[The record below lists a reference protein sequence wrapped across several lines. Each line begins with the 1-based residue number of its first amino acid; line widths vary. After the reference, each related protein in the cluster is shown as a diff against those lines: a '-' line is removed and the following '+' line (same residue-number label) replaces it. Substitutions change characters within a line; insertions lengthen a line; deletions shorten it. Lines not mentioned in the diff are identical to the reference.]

1 MIDPLFTLMG
11 AALLDLRQFQYAVA
25 VADELHFGRAAERL
39 HVAQPSL
46 SRQIRDLERDLGVDL
61 FTRTSRRVEI
71 TPAGVAFVG
80 AARRT
85 IALAAVSRESAVAAA
100 NGMQGRVSLGFVAS
114 AAVEILPQLVAAHR
128 AARPLVR
135 LVLHEMTTEE
145 QIENLISGDV
155 DVGLSRDLESTPGL
169 RVQTLHREPLIA
181 AIPSDHPL
189 QHRRRISL
197 TDLEG
202 SAFVTLPRQRVPRAW
217 DRLLLLAQAAQVR
230 PSYVQEANQF
240 VTLLALVAAGL
251 GVAIVPESVR
261 TLRHEGVH
269 YVQLRDPGAWSEI
282 TAAVRTSEQQPVALD
297 LHKLLRTSIALRRC
311 RSDGHR

>member
-1 MIDPLFTLMG
+1 M
-11 AALLDLRQFQYAVA
+11 DLRQFQYAVA

-61 FTRTSRRVEI
+61 FTRTSRHVEL
-71 TPAGVAFVG
+71 TPAGTAFVA
-80 AARRT
+80 AARRA
-85 IALAAVSRESAVAAA
+85 IALAAESRESAVAAA
-100 NGMQGRVSLGFVAS
+100 HGVQGRVALGFVAS
-114 AAVEILPQLVAAHR
+114 AAVEILPRLVAEHR

-135 LVLHEMTTEE
+135 LILHEMTTEE
-145 QIENLISGDV
+145 QIEGLTSGDI
-155 DVGLSRDLESTPGL
+155 DVGLSRDLEPTPGL
-169 RVQTLHREPLIA
+169 RVETLRREPLIA
-181 AIPSDHPL
+181 AIPSGHPL

-217 DRLLLLAQAAQVR
+217 DRLLLMVQAAQVR
-230 PSYVQEANQF
+230 PTYVQEANQF

-269 YVQLRDPGAWSEI
+269 YVRLRDAGAWSEI
-282 TAAVRTSEQQPVALD
+282 TSAVRARERQPVALD
-297 LHKLLRTSIALRRC
+297 LHQLLRTS
-311 RSDGHR
+311 STSP

>member
-1 MIDPLFTLMG
+1 M
-11 AALLDLRQFQYAVA
+11 DLRQFQYAVA

-61 FTRTSRRVEI
+61 FTRTSRHVEL
-71 TPAGVAFVG
+71 TPAGAAFVG
-80 AARRT
+80 TARRA
-85 IALAAVSRESAVAAA
+85 IALAAESRESAVAAA
-100 NGMQGRVSLGFVAS
+100 NGLQGRVSLGFVAS
-114 AAVEILPQLVAAHR
+114 AAVEILPKLVAAHR

-145 QIENLISGDV
+145 QIEGLISGDL
-155 DVGLSRDLESTPGL
+155 DVGLSRDLEATPGL
-169 RVQTLHREPLIA
+169 RVHTLRREPLIA

-189 QHRRRISL
+189 QQRRRISL

-217 DRLLLLAQAAQVR
+217 DRLLLMAQAAEIR
-230 PSYVQEANQF
+230 PRYVQEANQF

-261 TLRHEGVH
+261 TLRHDGVH
-269 YVQLRDPGAWSEI
+269 YAQLRDAGAWSEI
-282 TAAVRTSEQQPVALD
+282 TSAVRSSERQPVALD
-297 LHKLLRTSIALRRC
+297 LHELLRAS
-311 RSDGHR
+311 SGGG

>member
-1 MIDPLFTLMG
+1 M
-11 AALLDLRQFQYAVA
+11 DLRQFQYAVA

-46 SRQIRDLERDLGVDL
+46 SRQIRDLERDLGVEL
-61 FTRTSRRVEI
+61 FTRTSRHVEL
-71 TPAGVAFVG
+71 TPAGAAFV
-80 AARRT
+80 ATAKRA
-85 IALAAVSRESAVAAA
+85 IALAAESRESAVAAA
-100 NGMQGRVSLGFVAS
+100 NGVQGRVSLGFVAS
-114 AAVEILPQLVAAHR
+114 AAVEILPRLVAAHR

-145 QIENLISGDV
+145 QVESLMSGDI
-155 DVGLSRDLESTPGL
+155 DVGLSRDLETTLGL
-169 RVQTLHREPLIA
+169 TVQTVRREPLIA

-189 QHRRRISL
+189 QHRRRISF

-217 DRLLLLAQAAQVR
+217 DRLLLMAQAAEMR

-261 TLRHEGVH
+261 ALRHEGVH
-269 YVQLRDPGAWSEI
+269 YAHLRDTGAWSEI
-282 TAAVRTSEQQPVALD
+282 TSAVRTSERQPVALD
-297 LHKLLRTSIALRRC
+297 LHELLHESGIG
-311 RSDGHR
+311 S